1 MRFFPCH
8 HLLVL
13 GSPGSV
19 RIISAVAQVTSYWID
34 VDADIEKAVDVFR
47 VHVVPD
53 NKAYIEG
60 PTIFNELLAGIAQ
73 YGYILKR
80 PAYGVSTSQYDPY
93 FGGVHALA
101 FKNGK
106 WAGAADPRRDG
117 TAKTAW
123 KKD

>member
-73 YGYILKR
+73 YGYITVYQL
-80 PAYGVSTSQYDPY
+80 VNMI
-93 FGGVHALA
+93 HILA
-101 FKNGK
+101 AFTPLHSRMENGQVLQIQD
-106 WAGAADPRRDG
+106 A
-117 TAKTAW
+117 TAQQKLHG
-123 KKD
+123 KKIK